1 MPSYDHG
8 VSGLTGTIGVT
19 VTYPDLTAYAAR
31 ATAGITEPV
40 AGSGVYH
47 YDHPAA
53 GTLLLFIF
61 DGGVGKVGAS
71 CFDDGLQGASATALA
86 TVDTVVDAVKAK
98 TDNLPAAPAATG
110 DAMTLTAAY
119 DHAKD
124 DVLTPLAVVDANVDA
139 ILVDTDTTI
148 PGLLTTID
156 TVVDDILVDTGTT
169 LPATLTTIEG
179 KVDTVDTV
187 ADAILVD
194 TGTTLPATLTT
205 IEGKVDTV
213 DTVVDAILVDT
224 GTDIPAA
231 LTTID
236 TVVDAVLVDTGTTI
250 PDAIAEVLAAIPD
263 IPPPDTGTT
272 ITQDTLSTGDEA
284 IGQVMPYGVITAYI
298 GTVAHYQFTADA
310 DGDFSYVLPDGSTW
324 TLIARRAGYKSM
336 TAEVAT

>member
-119 DHAKD
+119 DNAKD
-124 DVLTPLAVVDANVDA
+124 DVLTPLAAA
-139 ILVDTDTTI
+139 K
-148 PGLLTTID
+148 
-156 TVVDDILVDTGTT
+156 
-169 LPATLTTIEG
+169 A
-179 KVDTVDTV
+179 
-187 ADAILVD
+187 
-194 TGTTLPATLTT
+194 
-205 IEGKVDTV
+205 
-213 DTVVDAILVDT
+213 VVDAI
-224 GTDIPAA
+224 P
-231 LTTID
+231 TTPLLAD
-236 TVVDAVLVDTGTTI
+236 DYTAPDNATVA
-250 PDAIAEVLAAIPD
+250 AIAADYAKTGEAAAAVVGLATEANATANKNAVIAAMPD
-263 IPPPDTGTT
+263 IPPPDVGTT
-272 ITQDTLSTGDEA
+272 ITQDTLSTGAEA

-336 TAEVAT
+336 TAEVTT

>member
-61 DGGVGKVGAS
+61 DGGVGTVGGS
-71 CFDDGLQGASATALA
+71 CFDDGLT
-86 TVDTVVDAVKAK
+86 TI
-98 TDNLPAAPAATG
+98 AARAG

-336 TAEVAT
+336 TAEVTT